1 MGQGMI
7 AKSLE
12 EVRSAFED
20 EKLAA
25 AFGKKFIDA
34 YAATAF
40 GVLPKREMDLQVFSF
55 LVENG
60 VVDADGSMYR
70 LARALNLT
78 PSRAKTLLFE
88 HQLRNVTEQDTDHAV
103 MIALTTAK
111 YWKEGDTLAFGI
123 TSPLVKAAI
132 AGKMQDRG
140 VFAETSLT
148 GDILYLNPEHFG
160 EVVDDLISS
169 AQAERLVE
177 LLKKKKVL
185 SEGQVRAALKAVATA
200 GAKEV
205 GSNVSKFGFDITL
218 KALRALAQGDDV
230 GLSAFGKILS
240 IAINST

>member
-1 MGQGMI
+1 MV

-25 AFGKKFIDA
+25 AFGKRFIDA

-40 GVLPKREMDLQVFSF
+40 GVLPKREIDLQVFSF
-55 LVENG
+55 LVEND

-111 YWKEGDTLAFGI
+111 YWKERDTLAFGI

-132 AGKMQDRG
+132 TGKMQDRG
-140 VFAETSLT
+140 VFAETSLS
-148 GDILYLNPEHFG
+148 GDILYLNPERFG
-160 EVVDDLISS
+160 EVVDDLLSA
-169 AQAERLVE
+169 AQAKRLIE
-177 LLKKKKVL
+177 LLKHKKVL
-185 SEGQVRAALKAVATA
+185 SESQVRAVLKAVTTA

-205 GSNVSKFGFDITL
+205 GSKVSKFGFDVTL
-218 KALRALAQGDDV
+218 KGLKAIANGEKADLSVFGELLGAAIDAL
-230 GLSAFGKILS
+230 
-240 IAINST
+240 